1 MQDQCEN
8 EKEDGSAP
16 PSEIICAGC
25 LNAVDDEEFVSALG
39 QEWHMECFRCSA
51 CDASLSNW
59 YFEKDGLLFCK
70 DDYWARYGESCQ
82 QCSQIITGPVMVA
95 GEHKFHP
102 ECFCCGSCSAFIGD
116 GDSYA
121 LVERSKLY
129 CGQCYKRQMQPLQKT
144 AGFPFARKP
153 HSIRL
158 VEIPG
163 GQKGIKLSKNALHPD
178 CNTQCFTISEFL
190 WKIHGKLLQV
200 AFAFLTSA
208 FNICCYFL
216 PPYRL
221 DVNNDLMS
229 LHIGDKILEINGMP
243 VKDTSLENVENLLRY
258 SDTVLQLTIEHDP
271 ETISRNLA
279 KFTALR
285 HSNIP
290 LTTTASDTNIPSI
303 KSVPDNVICSG
314 STDSLNGDHKSDFF
328 NIPTIQQPCETFDKP
343 NNVGIN
349 KERLFKRKDEGY
361 MSGTRSRQLRRKNN
375 LSDNQCLD
383 KERSSSLSR
392 LLDESP
398 NSKRCLELSR
408 AYSFLEPRPQQRV
421 FRASDLVKGELL
433 GQGFFGQVY
442 KVTTRDTEEVM
453 VLKELYRVDEEAQK
467 NFLKEVAVLR
477 SLNHNNVLRF
487 IGVLY
492 KEKRLHLVTEY
503 ISGGTLTELLH
514 DSCQP
519 LPWEQRVSFA
529 KDIASGMAYL
539 HSMNIIHRDLNSH
552 NCLVRDDKT
561 VIVADFGLARIISH
575 ATNSTRKVSPK
586 NPTGC
591 KRQER
596 KKRYTVVGNP
606 YWMAPEM
613 MKGNKY
619 DEKVDI
625 FSFGIILCEIIGRI
639 QADPDFMPRSN
650 DFGLNQMAFKEKFCS
665 SCPEPFYKIAF
676 LSTDINPDKRPPF
689 EVMEVWLESLSMHL
703 SVGMA
708 LPPDLLFDI
717 QHYRGLSPSSSGST
731 TPEGIPSGHRSPAL
745 EPICEGKMANTKR
758 SSEKIFS
765 DCKGVDKSRSSERI
779 CGEGRLVDG
788 TSKSKSSEK
797 IYKSSENLKPII
809 KVSSAENIKPVIK
822 VSSCEGLAEKSR
834 DTVDF
839 LSKPPESLILSD
851 LEKDF
856 PNYENIDFLKNDVA
870 YLGDQEKHIGIQK
883 LESEP
888 IKCDKSISSTT
899 DNNLRENV
907 SPHLRKIPKNFTR
920 NRLVKEMKEN
930 QAREDKIMLKSFDAD
945 HNTKVTNLNLNSI
958 GLKTSQPSQVTE
970 KFVSNLKNVNL
981 KENPTYQRSISETS
995 ESPERRHEFR
1005 SSLSRRRYTKD
1016 PENSNFLKRTPIL
1029 KRRSPTKAD
1038 NVVPDSIASPE
1049 RITSLEKTS
1058 LDLDCKDKSLNVLEK
1073 PSLLSKLTPSLQ
1085 RRTGFLNLEDSSGN
1099 VSKKPFLVAASS
1111 GSIVRNMVDS
1121 LNRKGGLGFGNRTS
1135 FGRCSLN
1142 LSGSSKVNLKKVGR
1156 SPSPPEEYTV
1166 L

>member
-1 MQDQCEN
+1 MKSSVKKGKVPVFGALQTCCFCIKFDKNLHENMQDHCEN
-8 EKEDGSAP
+8 EGEDSSAP
-16 PSEIICAGC
+16 HSEIICAGC
-25 LNAVDDEEFVSALG
+25 LNAIDDEEFVSALG

-163 GQKGIKLSKNALHPD
+163 GQKGIKLSKNALQPG
-178 CNTQCFTISEFL
+178 CNTQCFTISE
-190 WKIHGKLLQV
+190 
-200 AFAFLTSA
+200 
-208 FNICCYFL
+208 
-216 PPYRL
+216 L

-271 ETISRNLA
+271 QTISHNLA

-285 HSNIP
+285 HSNVP
-290 LTTTASDTNIPSI
+290 LTTTASDTNIPNI
-303 KSVPDNVICSG
+303 KTLQDNIKCCG
-314 STDSLNGDHKSDFF
+314 SSDSLTGYPRDVFKPPDS
-328 NIPTIQQPCETFDKP
+328 PEKP
-343 NNVGIN
+343 NITAIN

-383 KERSSSLSR
+383 KERSSSMSR

-492 KEKRLHLVTEY
+492 KERRLHLVTEY
-503 ISGGTLTELLH
+503 ISGGTLTDLLH

-529 KDIASGMAYL
+529 KDIAAGMAYL

-586 NPTGC
+586 NQTNT

-650 DFGLNQMAFKEKFCS
+650 DFGLNQMAFKEKFCC

-676 LSTDINPDKRPPF
+676 LCTDLNPDKRPPF

-703 SVGMA
+703 SVGMP

-717 QHYRGLSPSSSGST
+717 QHFRGLSPSSSGST
-731 TPEGIPSGHRSPAL
+731 TPDGIPSGHRSPAL
-745 EPICEGKMANTKR
+745 EPIREGKMADTKR

-765 DCKGVDKSRSSERI
+765 DCNKSRSSDRI
-779 CGEGRLVDG
+779 YDG
-788 TSKSKSSEK
+788 SRNRSNEKIYSDDENGKSKSN
-797 IYKSSENLKPII
+797 ENIRSI
-809 KVSSAENIKPVIK
+809 MKVSSAENVDKPVITICDFGDGNDK
-822 VSSCEGLAEKSR
+822 QGETTYVPKS
-834 DTVDF
+834 
-839 LSKPPESLILSD
+839 PNSLIMSD
-851 LEKDF
+851 VEKGF
-856 PNYENIDFLKNDVA
+856 PNYENIDFLKNDMV
-870 YLGDQEKHIGIQK
+870 YIGHQEKPIAIEK
-883 LESEP
+883 LE
-888 IKCDKSISSTT
+888 CDPPRTESTTTPHT
-899 DNNLRENV
+899 DNNLRENI

-930 QAREDKIMLKSFDAD
+930 QAREEKIKLKSFDAD
-945 HNTKVTNLNLNSI
+945 HVAKVSNLNLNSI
-958 GLKTSQPSQVTE
+958 GVSTSQPSQVTE

-981 KENPTYQRSISETS
+981 NGNPKYHRSMSETNENS
-995 ESPERRHEFR
+995 ERKSI
-1005 SSLSRRRYTKD
+1005 LTRRRYTKD
-1016 PENSNFLKRTPIL
+1016 SDNVRFLKRTPIL
-1029 KRRSPTKAD
+1029 KRRSPTKTE
-1038 NVVPDSIASPE
+1038 NPEEILEKQSPDSDSK
-1049 RITSLEKTS
+1049 EK
-1058 LDLDCKDKSLNVLEK
+1058 LMEK
-1073 PSLLSKLTPSLQ
+1073 PSLLSKLTPNLQ
-1085 RRTGFLNLEDSSGN
+1085 RRTGFLNIEDTSGN
-1099 VSKKPFLVAASS
+1099 VNKKPFLVAAAS

-1121 LNRKGGLGFGNRTS
+1121 LNKKSPLSFGNRSS

-1142 LSGSSKVNLKKVGR
+1142 LTGSNKVNLKKVGR
-1156 SPSPPEEYTV
+1156 SPSPDEYTV